1 MPHLKDPQRID
12 WRMVFM
18 LPPRRRFTAAELQR
32 AQAGEMSRTL
42 KVSVLV
48 NFALPLLSILLQLVS
63 RTPWTFVLVLL
74 LVTAGHALGT
84 VAAWADPSSRA
95 ARWAYWGLPMT
106 GALACGFTVKN
117 QSVPRE
123 SLVMLVLVAVL
134 CSLTLVLAILHRH
147 HYIEQRL
154 READERDKAVE
165 MAQRLAG
172 AQLEPHFLF
181 NTLASAQH
189 WVNTKDDR
197 AAPLLQ
203 ALTGYLRATL
213 PMFKQPLMPVSA
225 ELLAVQR
232 YLQVMQARLG
242 EARLRWII
250 NVNDDLQTTQLPP
263 GVLLTLV
270 ENAVAHGV
278 EPQIA
283 GGQISVEGQ
292 RRGDEV
298 VFAVVDNGPGPALGK
313 DADQTGG
320 VGLAN
325 ARQRLLLTCGPQAQL
340 HLSHAPAGGCRAEV
354 RLPWKAQA

>member
-1 MPHLKDPQRID
+1 MTSSKID

-18 LPPRRRFTAAELQR
+18 LPPKRRFSAAELLR

-42 KVSVLV
+42 KVSVFV
-48 NFALPLLSILLQLVS
+48 NFALPVLSIILQSIS
-63 RTPWTFVLVLL
+63 RTPWTFILVLL
-74 LVTAGHALGT
+74 LVAAGHALGT
-84 VAAWADPSSRA
+84 VAAWANPSSRA

-106 GALACGFTVKN
+106 GAFACGFTVKN
-117 QSVPRE
+117 QAVPRE
-123 SLVMLVLVAVL
+123 SLVLLVLVAVL
-134 CSLTLVLAILHRH
+134 CSLTLALAILHRH

-213 PMFKQPLMPVSA
+213 PMFKTPLLPARDEV
-225 ELLAVQR
+225 LAVRR
-232 YLQVMQARLG
+232 YLEVMQARLG
-242 EARLRWII
+242 QRLRFEITL
-250 NVNDDLQTTQLPP
+250 DPELEATPLPP

-270 ENAVAHGV
+270 ENAVAHGI
-278 EPQIA
+278 EPQVA
-283 GGQISVEGQ
+283 GGHISVQGQ
-292 RRGDEV
+292 RVGGAA
-298 VFAVVDNGPGPALGK
+298 VFAVIDNGPGPTPGAPE
-313 DADQTGG
+313 G
-320 VGLAN
+320 VGLSN
-325 ARQRLLLTCGPQAQL
+325 LRQRLLLTHGAQAQL
-340 HLSHAPAGGCRAEV
+340 RLGSALEGGCRAEV
-354 RLPWKAQA
+354 HLPLKAKP

>member
-1 MPHLKDPQRID
+1 MPYLKEPQHID

-18 LPPRRRFTAAELQR
+18 LPPKRRFTAGELLR
-32 AQAGEMSRTL
+32 AQADGMSRTVKL
-42 KVSVLV
+42 SLLI
-48 NFALPLLSILLQLVS
+48 NLALPALTLLPTLGPRNPIGFSL
-63 RTPWTFVLVLL
+63 VLVLFLVGL
-74 LVTAGHALGT
+74 LASAT
-84 VAAWADPSSRA
+84 AAWINPSSRA
-95 ARWAYWGLPMT
+95 ARWAYVGVPFA
-106 GALACGFTVKN
+106 GALSSGLMLASPSFQREAVTVLLMVV
-117 QSVPRE
+117 SMG
-123 SLVMLVLVAVL
+123 SMAL
-134 CSLTLVLAILHRH
+134 CLGILHRH
-147 HYIEQRL
+147 SHIEQRL
-154 READERDKAVE
+154 READERDKAIE

-189 WVNTKDDR
+189 WVNTQDPR
-197 AAPLLQ
+197 AAPLLA

-225 ELLAVQR
+225 ELLAVER

-242 EARLRWII
+242 EARLRWAI
-250 NVNDDLQTTQLPP
+250 NVEDDLKTTQLPP

-313 DADQTGG
+313 DTNKTDG

-325 ARQRLLLTCGPQAQL
+325 ARQRLLLTCGPQALL
-340 HLSHAPAGGCRAEV
+340 HLSRAPAGGCRAEV
-354 RLPWKAQA
+354 RLPRKAPT

>member
-1 MPHLKDPQRID
+1 
-12 WRMVFM
+12 MVFM
-18 LPPRRRFTAAELQR
+18 LPPKRRFTATELQR

-42 KVSVLV
+42 KVSALL
-48 NFALPLLSILLQLVS
+48 NFALPLLTVLPLVVS
-63 RTPWTFVLVLL
+63 RTPWTFTLVLL
-74 LVTAGHALGT
+74 LVAGGHALGA

-106 GALACGFTVKN
+106 GALSCGFMIKT
-117 QSVPRE
+117 QDLQRE
-123 SLVMLVLVAVL
+123 PLVVFILLTVL
-134 CSLTLVLAILHRH
+134 CSLTLILATLHRH

-189 WVNTKDDR
+189 WVNTKDER

-213 PMFKQPLMPVSA
+213 PMFKTPLLPA
-225 ELLAVQR
+225 RDEILALRR
-232 YLQVMQARLG
+232 YLEVMQARLG
-242 EARLRWII
+242 SRLQFEITLDTD
-250 NVNDDLQTTQLPP
+250 VETTLLPP

-283 GGQISVEGQ
+283 GGHITVQGQ
-292 RRGDEV
+292 RMGDAA
-298 VFAVVDNGPGPALGK
+298 VFAIIDNGPGPAPGAT
-313 DADQTGG
+313 DG
-320 VGLAN
+320 VGLSN
-325 ARQRLLLTCGPQAQL
+325 ARQRLLLTCGPMAKLSL
-340 HLSHAPAGGCRAEV
+340 HRAPEGGCRAEV
-354 RLPWKAQA
+354 HLPWKNNA